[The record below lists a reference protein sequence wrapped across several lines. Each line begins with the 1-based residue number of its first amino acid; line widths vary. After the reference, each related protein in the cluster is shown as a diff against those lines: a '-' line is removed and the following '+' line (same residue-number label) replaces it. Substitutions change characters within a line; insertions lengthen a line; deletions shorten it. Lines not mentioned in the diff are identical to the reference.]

1 MTGNMDVSAAREQV
15 RQKIENFMGPFGP
28 LVERDGFRRRLPRGG
43 VIEGSFNPLRRPSP
57 YGRFWRRQVAIPL
70 PGVIAAAALL
80 VLTFSL
86 AVANFAG
93 RTVTTED
100 TAIAAGM
107 SLDVQ
112 GIIPVSD
119 MNSVLQ
125 YLGDDNSA
133 DFMIIRLPDIQS
145 FSSAGQP
152 TIIKASDYSRRNPN

>member
-1 MTGNMDVSAAREQV
+1 MTGDMDVSAAREQV
-15 RQKIENFMGPFGP
+15 RQKIENFTGSFGP
-28 LVERDGFRRRLPRGG
+28 AGRNGFRRGIRQGSI
-43 VIEGSFNPLRRPSP
+43 VEGSFNPVRRPSR

-70 PGVIAAAALL
+70 PAAIAAAALL
-80 VLTFSL
+80 VFTFSL
-86 AVANFAG
+86 AVVNFTG
-93 RTVTTED
+93 RTSTIED

-112 GIIPVSD
+112 GIVPVSD

-133 DFMIIRLPDIQS
+133 DFMIIRLPEVQS

-152 TIIKASDYSRRNPN
+152 TIIKASDYSRRNPNR